1 MKTKIAFF
9 GTQDF
14 AATILAGLLTDNNIS
29 IATVFT
35 QPDRKVGRK
44 QILEES
50 PVKKLALKHNL
61 NIAQPESLKNYELKT
76 EGCELAIVAQYGL
89 IIPKNIIESFPKGM
103 INVHG
108 SILPKYRGASPIQ
121 AALIHGETITGNT
134 IMLMDEA
141 VDHGPILAQ
150 NSLPIDPD
158 DTFTTLAEKM
168 ALEGSKLLLNTL
180 PEYLDGGISPQVQD
194 HTQATFT
201 GLLTKDDGKI
211 DFSKSAD
218 EIYNLYRGLTP
229 WPGVWC
235 LWNEKRLKLLKI
247 IPISV
252 TPKSRILDFASNKIG
267 TKSEKNLPSGE
278 VFVENKKI
286 FVGCGNNSSIEV
298 LELQLEGKNAM
309 SAEVFA
315 NGYKNFDKIQ
325 LH

>member
-1 MKTKIAFF
+1 MKIKIAFF

-14 AATILAGLLTDNNIS
+14 AATILAGILTDKSIS
-29 IATVFT
+29 IEAVFT

-61 NIAQPESLKNYELKT
+61 NIAQPESLKNFELT
-76 EGCELAIVAQYGL
+76 PSTYDLAVVAQYGL
-89 IIPKNIIESFPKGM
+89 IIPKNIIESFPRGM

-121 AALIHGETITGNT
+121 ASLILGKTTTGIT
-134 IMLMDEA
+134 IMLMDEL

-150 NSLPIDPD
+150 KSLPIDPD

-180 PEYLDGGISPQVQD
+180 PGYLDDSISPQIQD
-194 HTQATFT
+194 HSQATFT
-201 GLLTKDDGKI
+201 GLLTKEGGKI

-247 IPISV
+247 FPISV
-252 TPKSRILDFASNKIG
+252 TPKSRILDFASSKIG
-267 TKSEKNLPSGE
+267 TKSEKNLPAGE
-278 VFVENKKI
+278 VLVENKRI
-286 FVGCGNNSSIEV
+286 FVGCGKNSSIEV

-315 NGYKNFDKIQ
+315 NGYKDLNRVK
-325 LH
+325 LV